1 VQGAWQTTGRN
12 HSQAFPLILKARLF
26 YILTLSG
33 YFGIMALLLAWYGWL
48 APPGTVPAQLA
59 LLALGL
65 PLFAPLRGLLHAR
78 RYTVAWSLFLCLL
91 YFTHGIVEAYSDA
104 EARWLALTEVA
115 LSLCWLAGGIGFI
128 RTSKANAA

>member
-1 VQGAWQTTGRN
+1 M
-12 HSQAFPLILKARLF
+12 LIKVRLF

-33 YFGIMALLLAWYGWL
+33 YFGIMALLPAWYGWL
-48 APPGTVPAQLA
+48 APPRTVPAQLA

-91 YFTHGIVEAYSDA
+91 YFTHGIMEAYSDA

-128 RTSKANAA
+128 RASKAEAA